1 LGFVDCTGEDDS
13 GLTGEFVEE
22 VDQINVLMLMWEE
35 EVGLEECRD
44 GLILIC
50 RYGDARRIG

>member
-22 VDQINVLMLMWEE
+22 VDQINVLML
-35 EVGLEECRD
+35 VG
-44 GLILIC
+44 
-50 RYGDARRIG
+50 RRGRTGGVSRRSDTYL